1 MSTIGVRINGKEYFL
16 ACDDGQEERLRLLA
30 DDVDERV
37 RAITFRNG
45 ANIGEVMTLL
55 MASITM
61 ADELIENKK
70 KIEELSS
77 LLQNKYGKEE
87 YYNITQN
94 NTDDSENAV
103 ISALEE
109 IAQRIEN
116 IAERLEMR

>member
-94 NTDDSENAV
+94 STDDSENAV